1 MANRK
6 QRRDTNK
13 VMNRPE
19 VKSYV
24 DKICKDMATIL
35 VEHCESASK
44 ESQANGT
51 EFKFDSVEGKVKEAM
66 MNKGEEIAKKIKEM
80 ADKQTVPRNRPG
92 LKVNI
97 R

>member
-19 VKSYV
+19 VKTYV
-24 DKICKDMATIL
+24 NKICKDMATIL
-35 VEHCESASK
+35 VEYCETASK

-51 EFKFDSVEGKVKEAM
+51 EFNFNSVEDKVKEAM
-66 MNKGEEIAKKIKEM
+66 MGKGEEIAKKVKEM
-80 ADKQTVPRNRPG
+80 ADKQSKQHYGQG